1 MVGFFYRL
9 YKCGHLLYDSDQYQN
24 VELKQTIGTFNHKIS
39 LNRKKNYLSC
49 QKRRKKENCESPIR
63 VFELRAPILQDRRDS
78 YS

>member
-39 LNRKKNYLSC
+39 LNRKKIMSC

-63 VFELRAPILQDRRDS
+63 VFELRAPILQERLDS